1 VRTEDPPRLDEEL
14 DEELDHG
21 LEAAPDDASHTA
33 PVTRRERRR
42 AHDRRTSIRVYELMV
57 TVPVVAYLVW
67 SVFHDPQPFSEWQLY
82 VWTIAVAVAEL
93 LPVPTNVSM
102 RFSLS
107 FPLELSAAMLFPTP
121 AAAAIAFVGS
131 ADPREFRGEVPPL
144 KALFVRAQISV
155 CVIAESLIFTHLVH
169 PDYSAAFNE
178 ILKDVNA
185 WTLLIPTLL
194 AAIVGYSLNTL
205 FVAGYSHFQTG
216 KRVLAI
222 VREMHRGV
230 FGEFLASYMAL
241 ALFAVLVATSVQ
253 SLGVFAILVFAAPLA
268 FARQMFQRTHSLQEA
283 TSELAEKQAE
293 NEYQALHDSLTGMP
307 NRMLFQQ
314 RLVEAIAEGRR
325 KGERIAVMLIDLDHF
340 KEINDTLGHHFGD
353 LLLQE
358 IGPRLS
364 SVLRDNDLMAR
375 LGGDEFGIVLPELP
389 SEDAAMRI
397 ADRLL
402 EELETP
408 VSVEGLALDVSG
420 SIGIALFPTQA
431 QDAEALLR
439 RADVAM
445 YAAKENGGGYELY
458 ADDMDRHNPAR
469 LTLIGQ
475 VRPALESGE
484 FVLYY
489 QPKVRLSDGRAAG
502 AEALIR
508 WDHPSLGLLSPD
520 EFVPLVEK
528 TVLLRPLTHH
538 VIETV
543 LKQWREWADMGI
555 RIPIAINVSAR
566 SLLDQELPEQ
576 VEAQLRR
583 WDVPP
588 AFLRMELTESFLMG
602 DSGRSS
608 QVLDALSDVGVGL
621 SIDDFGTGYS
631 SLSYLKRLPIEEIK
645 IDRSFVMQMHVD
657 ANDFMI
663 VRATVDLGRNLGLR
677 VVAEGVEDLATF
689 DRLAEFE
696 CDEAQGYYISR
707 PLSAIEF
714 TRWLSVR
721 NLELE
726 SARTDDRDGDRSDD
740 RDDPGR
746 ERLRVV

>member
-1 VRTEDPPRLDEEL
+1 VPTDEAAHEL
-14 DEELDHG
+14 DEDIDPRGVAEDLSPK
-21 LEAAPDDASHTA
+21 EK
-33 PVTRRERRR
+33 RR
-42 AHDRRTSIRVYELMV
+42 AHDRRWTIRLYELLI
-57 TVPVVAYLVW
+57 TVPVVAFLLW
-67 SVFHDPQPFSEWQLY
+67 SVFTDPQLFTDWRLY
-82 VWTIAVAVAEL
+82 VWAVAVAVAEL

-102 RFSLS
+102 GFSLS
-107 FPLELSAAMLFPTP
+107 FPLELSAALLFPTP
-121 AAAAIAFVGS
+121 AAAAIAFLGS
-131 ADPREFRGEVPPL
+131 TDAREFRGEMPPL
-144 KALFVRAQISV
+144 KGLFIRSQIAL
-155 CVIAESLIFTHLVH
+155 CVVAESIIFTHLVH
-169 PDYSAAFNE
+169 PDHGAGFQSTLSDIHAWQL
-178 ILKDVNA
+178 IL
-185 WTLLIPTLL
+185 PTFL

-205 FVAGYSHFQTG
+205 LVASYHHFQSG
-216 KRVLAI
+216 KRVTSI
-222 VREMHRGV
+222 IREMHRGV
-230 FGEFLASYMAL
+230 FGEFVASYMAL

-253 SLGVFAILVFAAPLA
+253 SLGIFAILVFVAPLA

-314 RLVEAIAEGRR
+314 RLVEAIAECRR
-325 KGERIAVMLIDLDHF
+325 SGQKLAVMLIDLDHF

-364 SVLRDNDLMAR
+364 SVLRDIDLMAR

-389 SEDAAMRI
+389 SEDVAMRI
-397 ADRLL
+397 ADRLI

-408 VSVEGLALDVSG
+408 VSVESLALDVSG
-420 SIGIALFPTQA
+420 SIGIALFPMQA
-431 QDAEALLR
+431 NDAEALLR

-445 YAAKENGGGYELY
+445 YAAKESGGGYELY
-458 ADDMDRHNPAR
+458 DDDMDRHNPAR

-475 VRPALESGE
+475 VRPALETGE

-508 WDHPSLGLLSPD
+508 WEHPSLGLLPPD
-520 EFVPLVEK
+520 EFIPLVEK
-528 TVLLRPLTHH
+528 TVLLRPLTHY

-555 RIPIAINVSAR
+555 RIPIAINVSPR

-576 VEAQLRR
+576 VQEQLRR

-588 AFLRMELTESFLMG
+588 AFLRMELTEGFLMG
-602 DSGRSS
+602 DSGRTS

-677 VVAEGVEDLATF
+677 VVAEGVEDLSTF
-689 DRLAEFE
+689 DRLAEFG

-707 PLSAIEF
+707 PLSAVEF

-726 SARTDDRDGDRSDD
+726 VARAEGGRSSDE

>member
-1 VRTEDPPRLDEEL
+1 VPTE
-14 DEELDHG
+14 
-21 LEAAPDDASHTA
+21 AVAPDVHDVPPAGAVSGRVTA
-33 PVTRRERRR
+33 KEKRRT
-42 AHDRRTSIRVYELMV
+42 HDRRTKIRLCELAV
-57 TVPVVAYLVW
+57 TVPVIAYLVW
-67 SVFHDPQPFSEWQLY
+67 QILSDPQPFTEWQLY
-82 VWTIAVAVAEL
+82 VWTVAVAVAEL

-102 RFSLS
+102 AFSLS

-144 KALFVRAQISV
+144 KALFVRAQIAV
-155 CVIAESLIFTHLVH
+155 CVVAESLIFTHLVH
-169 PDYSAAFNE
+169 PNHSAEFTQ
-178 ILKDVNA
+178 ILSGISA
-185 WTLLIPTLL
+185 WKLLVPTLV
-194 AAIVGYSLNTL
+194 AAIVGYSLNTF
-205 FVAGYSHFQTG
+205 FVAAYVHFQSG
-216 KRVLAI
+216 KGLRSII
-222 VREMHRGV
+222 VEMHRGV

-253 SLGVFAILVFAAPLA
+253 SLGIFAILVFAAPLA
-268 FARQMFQRTHSLQEA
+268 FARQMFRRTHSLQEA
-283 TSELAEKQAE
+283 TTELAEKQAE

-325 KGERIAVMLIDLDHF
+325 TGETLAVMLIDLDHF

-364 SVLRDNDLMAR
+364 SVLRENDLMAR

-389 SEDAAMRI
+389 SDDVALRI

-420 SIGIALFPTQA
+420 SVGIALFPSQA
-431 QDAEALLR
+431 NDAEALLR

-445 YAAKENGGGYELY
+445 YSAKENGGGYELY

-475 VRPALESGE
+475 VRPALEGGE
-484 FVLYY
+484 FSMYY

-502 AEALIR
+502 AEGLIR
-508 WDHPSLGLLSPD
+508 WEHPSLGLLSPD
-520 EFVPLVEK
+520 EFIPLVEK
-528 TVLLRPLTHH
+528 TVLLRPLTHY
-538 VIETV
+538 VIAAV
-543 LKQWREWADMGI
+543 LEQWREWADVGI
-555 RIPIAINVSAR
+555 RIPIAVNVSPR
-566 SLLDQELPEQ
+566 SLLDQDLPEE
-576 VEAQLRR
+576 VRDELRR
-583 WDVPP
+583 WEVPP
-588 AFLRMELTESFLMG
+588 AFLRLELTESFMVG

-608 QVLDALSDVGVGL
+608 QVLDALADVGVGL

-631 SLSYLKRLPIEEIK
+631 SLSHLKRLPIEEIK

-689 DRLAEFE
+689 DRLAEFG

-707 PLSAIEF
+707 PLSAVEF

-721 NLELE
+721 NLEAE
-726 SARTDDRDGDRSDD
+726 GAPADGRRAADR

>member
-1 VRTEDPPRLDEEL
+1 VPTEEISADLDEEL
-14 DEELDHG
+14 AEPPRPEDLT
-21 LEAAPDDASHTA
+21 PRQ
-33 PVTRRERRR
+33 RRQ
-42 AHDRRTSIRVYELMV
+42 AHDRRTLIRIYELAV
-57 TVPVVAYLVW
+57 TVPVLVYLVW
-67 SVFHDPQPFSEWQLY
+67 SVIKDPQPFAEWQLY
-82 VWTIAVAVAEL
+82 VWTVAVAIAEL

-121 AAAAIAFVGS
+121 AAAAIAFLGS
-131 ADPREFRGEVPPL
+131 ADPRELHGEVPPL
-144 KALFVRAQISV
+144 KALFVRAQIAV
-155 CVIAESLIFTHLVH
+155 CVIAESLIFTQLVH
-169 PDYSAAFNE
+169 PNHGAAFKQ
-178 ILKDVNA
+178 ILSSVEA
-185 WTLLIPTLL
+185 WQLIVPTFL

-205 FVAGYSHFQTG
+205 FVAAYYHFQSG
-216 KRVLAI
+216 KELTSI

-230 FGEFLASYMAL
+230 FGEFVASYMAL

-253 SLGVFAILVFAAPLA
+253 SLGIFAILVFAAPLA

-283 TSELAEKQAE
+283 TTELAEKQAE

-314 RLVEAIAEGRR
+314 RLVEAIDQGRR
-325 KGERIAVMLIDLDHF
+325 SGEKIAVMLIDLDHF

-389 SEDAAMRI
+389 SQDVALRI

-431 QDAEALLR
+431 NDAEALLR

-458 ADDMDRHNPAR
+458 DDDMDRHNPAR

-508 WDHPSLGLLSPD
+508 WEHPSLGLLAPD
-520 EFVPLVEK
+520 EFIPLVEK
-528 TVLLRPLTHH
+528 TVLLRPLTHF

-543 LKQWREWADMGI
+543 LKQWREWADVGI

-576 VEAQLRR
+576 VQAQLRR

-689 DRLAEFE
+689 DRLAEFA

-707 PLSAIEF
+707 PLSAVEF

-726 SARTDDRDGDRSDD
+726 VAQTDARRANDQ

-746 ERLRVV
+746 DRLRVV